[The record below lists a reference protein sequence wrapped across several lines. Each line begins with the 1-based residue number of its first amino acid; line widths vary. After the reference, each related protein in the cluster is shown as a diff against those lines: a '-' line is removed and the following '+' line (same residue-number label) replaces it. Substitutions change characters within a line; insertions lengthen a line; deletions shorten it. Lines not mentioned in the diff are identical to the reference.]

1 VGATQWFS
9 VFAPEANV
17 DLKDWLTLL
26 ATLLSPLV
34 ALQVSRVLADSK
46 QAREEQLRIFKT
58 LMSTR
63 AANLDPRH
71 VECLNLID
79 VVFHSNAR
87 KEVEIRRL
95 WKQYLD
101 HLSDKGYP
109 KDSWGS
115 RRVELLVELLHAM
128 AVALGFD
135 FDKTH
140 IKNQCYYPDG
150 YGDFEND
157 QGTIRRSL
165 AEILSGRR
173 PLPMWVANLPPA
185 PQGQQPPVT

>member
-1 VGATQWFS
+1 M
-9 VFAPEANV
+9 
-17 DLKDWLTLL
+17 DLKDWLTVL
-26 ATLLSPLV
+26 ATLLSPLI
-34 ALQVSRVLADSK
+34 ALQVSELLASRK
-46 QAREEQLRIFKT
+46 QAREEQLRVFKT

-79 VVFHSNAR
+79 VVFHSPSR

-95 WKQYLD
+95 WKRYLD

-109 KDSWGS
+109 KDSWGAK
-115 RRVELLVELLHAM
+115 RVELLVELLHAM
-128 AVALGFD
+128 ATALGFD

-150 YGDFEND
+150 YGDLEND
-157 QGTIRRSL
+157 QGTIRRSM

-173 PLPMWVANLPPA
+173 PLPMWVANLPPPA
-185 PQGQQPPVT
+185 PLAKNE

>member
-1 VGATQWFS
+1 M
-9 VFAPEANV
+9 
-17 DLKDWLTLL
+17 DIKDWLTVL
-26 ATLLSPLV
+26 ATLLSPLI
-34 ALQVSRVLADSK
+34 ALQVSGLISRRR

-71 VECLNLID
+71 VESLNLID
-79 VVFHSNAR
+79 VVFHSTSR

-101 HLSDKGYP
+101 HLSDKSYP

-128 AVALGFD
+128 ATFLGFD

-140 IKNQCYYPDG
+140 IKTQCYYPDG
-150 YGDFEND
+150 YGDLEND

-165 AEILSGRR
+165 AEILSGKR
-173 PLPMWVANLPPA
+173 PLPMWVANMPTA
-185 PQGQQPPVT
+185 QKEQT